1 MRPAGTIST
10 FVLRLQPLRLLL
22 ITVAGWVHREQA
34 ATIGYLVE
42 ESRILNDQLR
52 GRRLRLTYDRSCRTA
67 RRSSPSGPGPSQAD
81 VRPRRISTGM
91 RRTMP
96 SHNGERRADAY
107 SGSQPGRVRPN
118 AAGSKSRACSAIA
131 IELGGMLSNSAYFS
145 IRGLNLSTPW
155 GLSAL

>member
-67 RRSSPSGPGPSQAD
+67 RRSSPS
-81 VRPRRISTGM
+81 
-91 RRTMP
+91 
-96 SHNGERRADAY
+96 
-107 SGSQPGRVRPN
+107 
-118 AAGSKSRACSAIA
+118 
-131 IELGGMLSNSAYFS
+131 
-145 IRGLNLSTPW
+145 
-155 GLSAL
+155 